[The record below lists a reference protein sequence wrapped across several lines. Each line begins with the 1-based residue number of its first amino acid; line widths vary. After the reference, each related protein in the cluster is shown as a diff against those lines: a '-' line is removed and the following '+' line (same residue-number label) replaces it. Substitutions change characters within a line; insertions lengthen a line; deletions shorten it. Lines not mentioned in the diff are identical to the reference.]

1 MELGFH
7 HVCFTVHDIQRSI
20 KFYREILGLKLKEGP
35 RDVNG
40 EGSNT
45 PIYTG
50 LPGARLRVALF
61 ELYRGSGLELIQYLS
76 PQGEKTVNT
85 RRCDV
90 GSAHICFTVDNA
102 LTVFER
108 LKAEGVRVVSEPVKD
123 SRGYLMFYFYD
134 PDGYTLEITEIKR
147 KGMRQKP

>member
-7 HVCFTVHDIQRSI
+7 HVCFTVSDIQRSM
-20 KFYREILGLKLKEGP
+20 KFYREILGLELAEGP

-50 LPGARLRVALF
+50 LPGARLRVAL
-61 ELYRGSGLELIQYLS
+61 LQLHPGAALELIQYLS
-76 PQGEKTVNT
+76 PQGEKTVST

-102 LTVFER
+102 FTVFER
-108 LKAEGVRVVSEPVKD
+108 FKKEGVRVVSEPVKD
-123 SRGYLMFYFYD
+123 SRGNFMFYFYD
-134 PDGYTLEITEIKR
+134 PDGYTLEITESKP
-147 KGMRQKP
+147 KGAR

>member
-1 MELGFH
+1 MALSFH
-7 HVCFTVHDIQRSI
+7 HVCFTVSDIQRSI
-20 KFYREILGLKLKEGP
+20 KFYRDILGLKLKEGP

-50 LPGARLRVALF
+50 LPGARLRVASF
-61 ELYRGSGLELIQYLS
+61 QLYRGATLELIQYLA
-76 PQGEKTVNT
+76 PRGETTVST

-102 LTVFER
+102 LTIFER
-108 LKAEGVRVVSEPVKD
+108 FKTEGIRVVSEPVRD
-123 SRGYLMFYFYD
+123 SRGNSMFYFYD
-134 PDGYTLEITEIKR
+134 PDGYTLEITESKLKSDDLI
-147 KGMRQKP
+147 

>member
-7 HVCFTVHDIQRSI
+7 HVCFTVSDIQRSI
-20 KFYREILGLKLKEGP
+20 KFYREILGLKLMEGP

-61 ELYRGSGLELIQYLS
+61 ELFRGSGIELIQYLS
-76 PQGEKTVNT
+76 PQGEKRVNT

-102 LTVFER
+102 FTVFKR
-108 LKAEGVRVVSEPVKD
+108 FKAEGVQVVSEPVKD
-123 SRGYLMFYFYD
+123 SRGNFMFYFHD
-134 PDGYTLEITEIKR
+134 PDGYTMEITELKR
-147 KGMRQKP
+147 KGMRENP